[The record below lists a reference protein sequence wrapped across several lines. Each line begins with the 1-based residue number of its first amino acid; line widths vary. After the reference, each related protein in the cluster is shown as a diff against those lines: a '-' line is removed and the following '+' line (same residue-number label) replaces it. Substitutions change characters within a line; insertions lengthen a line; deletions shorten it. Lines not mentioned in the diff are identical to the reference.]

1 MIEKDHIFD
10 KRIIDRNI
18 ERGRLTEEEYETHLK
33 ALPDEADKAEE
44 IVVEVEEGE
53 FKIEFP
59 EPVDEDED
67 YED

>member
-10 KRIIDRNI
+10 KRIIARNM
-18 ERGRLTEEEYETHLK
+18 ERGRLTEAEYLEHLK
-33 ALPDEADKAEE
+33 ALPDEAGKAEE

-59 EPVDEDED
+59 EPLDEDED

>member
-10 KRIIDRNI
+10 KRIIERNI
-18 ERGRLTEEEYETHLK
+18 ERGRLTKEEYEEHLK
-33 ALPDEADKAEE
+33 ALPDEAEKAEE
-44 IVVEVEEGE
+44 ITVEVEEGE

-59 EPVDEDED
+59 EPMDDEDL